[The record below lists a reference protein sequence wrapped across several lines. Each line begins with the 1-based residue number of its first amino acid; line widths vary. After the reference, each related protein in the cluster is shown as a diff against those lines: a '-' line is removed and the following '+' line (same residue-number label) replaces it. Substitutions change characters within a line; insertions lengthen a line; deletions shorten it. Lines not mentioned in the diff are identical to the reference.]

1 MDLAMWKSPFWVR
14 NTILNNVMKPV
25 FEGLKVVE
33 LATVLAGP
41 AVGLFFAELGA
52 EVIKV
57 ENKNTGGDV
66 TRSWKLPGEDARAVQ
81 SAYYAAVNWGK
92 TAWFCDLL
100 DEGDRL
106 RVLEAIAAADIVISN
121 FRPDVAR
128 KLGMDYESL
137 SRCHT
142 RLIYGEITGFG
153 KDNPQ
158 PAFDVVLQAE
168 AGFLFMN
175 GESDGEPVKMPV
187 ALIDLLAA
195 HQLKEGLLVALL
207 DRERN
212 GKGAFVTVSL
222 FDSAIA
228 SLANQ
233 ATNWLIAGHI
243 PQRMGSLH
251 PNIAPYGD
259 IFYTSDHKALVMAV
273 GSDRQFAA
281 LCDCLGRAE
290 LAADARFSLNADR
303 LRNREALCKGLASA
317 IAGFER
323 DQLLEMLHKAGVPCG
338 SIRNMQEV
346 FEMPAAQALLL
357 ESFTPEGHRELRPR
371 TVVFRLE

>member
-1 MDLAMWKSPFWVR
+1 ME
-14 NTILNNVMKPV
+14 PV

-33 LATVLAGP
+33 LASVLAGP

-52 EVIKV
+52 EVIKI

-66 TRSWKLPGEDARAVQ
+66 TRTWKLPGEDPNSAH

-92 TAWFCDLL
+92 TTWMCNLQ
-100 DEGDRL
+100 DEIDRR
-106 RVLEAIAAADIVISN
+106 RVLEEITSADIVISN
-121 FRPDVAR
+121 FRPEAAR
-128 KLGMDYESL
+128 KLGMDYETL
-137 SRCHT
+137 SQIQPK
-142 RLIYGEITGFG
+142 LIYGEITGFG
-153 KDNPQ
+153 QDNPQ

-175 GESDGEPVKMPV
+175 GSPEGDPVKMPV

-195 HQLKEGLLVALL
+195 HQLKAGLLIALL
-207 DRERN
+207 KREQTGR
-212 GKGAFVTVSL
+212 GSFVTVSL
-222 FDSAIA
+222 YDSAIA

-259 IFYTSDHKALVMAV
+259 IFYTRDRKAIVMAV

-281 LCDCLGRAE
+281 LCACLGQAA
-290 LAADARFSLNADR
+290 LASDDRFILNSDR
-303 LRNREALCKGLASA
+303 LRNRKVLCVLLAKA
-317 IAGFER
+317 IGEFDR
-323 DQLLEMLHKAGVPCG
+323 DQIMEALHKAGVPCG
-338 SIRNMQEV
+338 SIRNMKEV
-346 FEMPAAQALLL
+346 FEMPAARALLL
-357 ESFTPEGHRELRPR
+357 ESFTPEGQRQLRPR
-371 TVVFRLE
+371 TVVFQIE

>member
-1 MDLAMWKSPFWVR
+1 MWRFHYLARS
-14 NTILNNVMKPV
+14 TIFNDAMKQV
-25 FEGLKVVE
+25 FSGIKVVE
-33 LATVLAGP
+33 LASVLAGP

-66 TRSWKLPGEDARAVQ
+66 TRSWKLPGENPSDRQ
-81 SAYYAAVNWGK
+81 SAYYACVNWGK
-92 TAWFCDLL
+92 TSWMCNLED
-100 DEGDRL
+100 DHDRQ
-106 RVLEAIAAADIVISN
+106 RVLHEIASADLVISN
-121 FRPDVAR
+121 FRPEVAR
-128 KLGMDYESL
+128 KFGMDPETL
-137 SRCHT
+137 RQKHP

-153 KDNPQ
+153 HDNPL

-175 GESDGEPVKMPV
+175 GAPEGDPVKMPV

-195 HQLKEGLLVALL
+195 HQLKEGLLIALL
-207 DRERN
+207 ERERN

-222 FDSAIA
+222 LDAAIA

-259 IFYTSDHKALVMAV
+259 IFQTRDGKSIVMAV
-273 GSDRQFAA
+273 GSDRQFSA
-281 LCDCLGRAE
+281 LCNCLGIPEVADDE
-290 LAADARFSLNADR
+290 QFSTNAAR
-303 LRNREALCKGLASA
+303 LRHREALCTALAKA
-317 IAGFER
+317 IAGHER
-323 DQLLEMLHKAGVPCG
+323 SALMESLHRAGVPCG
-338 SIRNMQEV
+338 SIRNMKEV
-346 FEMPAAQALLL
+346 FEMPAARELLL
-357 ESFTPEGHRELRPR
+357 ESYSPEGVRTLRPR